1 MRTVAQEAIQAEL
14 DRRWAEACARVTP
27 EALSSGKHGER
38 HMVQLAILRC
48 RAQNMILMG
57 SRRCGK
63 SEVCCALLLTT
74 SILTADVSSL
84 YLALTKDAAE
94 PIWRKWKKL
103 LKKFHIPHNS
113 SDADQ
118 YTEFPNGSR
127 VLFTGTDDLRRVT
140 HLLGDQLAGGI
151 AIIDE
156 SQDDPGIMEK
166 TVEDVLGPMLDE
178 TTVEKP
184 IPGRLVLSG
193 TVPDVPAGY
202 FWRTWENNYDD
213 TNDRERTADEKRQ
226 KMEMSD
232 DENPSD
238 LWAAFTWSRYENPFQ
253 VDNEKRERQYCAK
266 YRLKPDDPRVL
277 RRFRGKRIFE
287 REATA
292 YRFDPRAHTYR
303 PMELEQVDIGPFHC
317 RFASLPAGCDRFIV
331 GIDQAQRRDRFTF
344 VGWTWNHLL
353 RNRLWQFFEAGTD
366 PGGDPQESEW
376 LAICATLRTR
386 YPDGSMEFIRDAGGS
401 SAPVND
407 QLAFSHG
414 ITIASA
420 IKTPGSLKAG
430 VQRLSDLMAVG
441 VAKIIEGSQL
451 ADDMTTAKWSLKA
464 REAGRWELDK
474 SARSPDYC
482 DAARYPLDLPSYTMI
497 GGMKPPA
504 PRLTE
509 QEWLAAEQKK
519 TLDGLLRGKGPRPPT
534 IPNWAKLWVPPPK

>member
-1 MRTVAQEAIQAEL
+1 MRTVAQEAIQAER
-14 DRRWAEACARVTP
+14 DRRWVEACARVTP
-27 EALSSGKHGER
+27 EAIATGAQGQR
-38 HMVQLAILRC
+38 HDKQVEILKC
-48 RAQNMILMG
+48 TSQNMIFMC
-57 SRRCGK
+57 SRRAGK
-63 SEVCCALLLTT
+63 SEVCCGLLLLTAIKT
-74 SILTADVSSL
+74 DDVSCL

-94 PIWRKWKKL
+94 PVWRKWKKL
-103 LKKFHIPHNS
+103 LKKFDMIHLS

-127 VLFTGTDDLRRVT
+127 VFFTGTDDRRRVT
-140 HLLGDQLAGGI
+140 HFLGDQLAGGM
-151 AIIDE
+151 AVIDE
-156 SQDDPGIMEK
+156 SQDDPGIMET
-166 TVEDVLGPMLDE
+166 TVEDTLGPMLDE
-178 TTVEKP
+178 TTLEKP

-193 TVPDVPAGY
+193 TIPDVPAGY
-202 FWRTWENNYDD
+202 YWHTWDANYDSE
-213 TNDRERTADEKRQ
+213 NYRERTTEERRQ
-226 KMEMSD
+226 RMQMDD
-232 DENPSD
+232 DESPED
-238 LWAAFTWSRYENPFQ
+238 LWAAFNWSRYENPFQ
-253 VDNEKRERQYCAK
+253 TNNEKRERAYCAK
-266 YRLKPDDPRVL
+266 YRRKPDDPRVL
-277 RRFRGKRIFE
+277 RRFRGKIVFE
-287 REATA
+287 RDATA
-292 YRFDPRAHTYR
+292 YRFDSRAHTYC
-303 PMELEQVDIGPFHC
+303 PEGLERLDIGPFHC
-317 RFASLPAGCDRFIV
+317 SFATLPAGCDRFIV

-441 VAKIIEGSQL
+441 VAKVIEGSQL

-464 REAGRWELDK
+464 REAGKWELDK

-482 DAARYPLDLPSYTMI
+482 DAARYPLDLPSFTQI
-497 GGMKPPA
+497 GGMKPPP